1 MPQKTDAELTADA
14 NVIGDETTQFA
25 NTADRV
31 RDHLIDIID
40 SKVNNDEAGSG
51 HVIEDEGTPLT
62 QRTKLNFVGAGV
74 TVTDDSGDDASVVT
88 IDFSNRMLGVAFSDE
103 ITPITAATDKIAFHF
118 PYTTTIQE
126 IWIEL
131 RTVQASG
138 NIFTVDVHKNGTTI
152 LSTKLTIDNGEE
164 TSLTAATPPVISV
177 SSVTKGDRITIDV
190 DQVGNGTAIGGKI
203 WFRG

>member
-88 IDFSNRMLGVAFSDE
+88 IPGTGTLETDDLTDNRFNFVL
-103 ITPITAATDKIAFHF
+103 
-118 PYTTTIQE
+118 
-126 IWIEL
+126 
-131 RTVQASG
+131 VQ
-138 NIFTVDVHKNGTTI
+138 T
-152 LSTKLTIDNGEE
+152 
-164 TSLTAATPPVISV
+164 
-177 SSVTKGDRITIDV
+177 
-190 DQVGNGTAIGGKI
+190 
-203 WFRG
+203 FRNLYNY